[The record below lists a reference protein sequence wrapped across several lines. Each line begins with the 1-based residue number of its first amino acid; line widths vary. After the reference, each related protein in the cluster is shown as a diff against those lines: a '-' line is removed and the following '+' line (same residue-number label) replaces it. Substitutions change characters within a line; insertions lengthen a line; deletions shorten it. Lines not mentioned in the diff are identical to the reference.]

1 MYGFWKCQ
9 VNTPFGDEDYL
20 MSITPN
26 GGIVYH
32 HTGNVEM
39 DIFSYHENEFFFQK
53 SLDFPIKCR
62 LLIRGFIKNESIYG
76 TVKVDD
82 FLELSFEGK
91 NDSISL

>member
-1 MYGFWKCQ
+1 MFGIWKCT
-9 VNTPFGDEDYL
+9 VDTPFGKEEYV
-20 MSITPN
+20 MSMFPD
-26 GGIVYH
+26 GGIVH
-32 HTGNVEM
+32 HHSGNVEM
-39 DIFSYHENEFFFQK
+39 DIYSYSGDEFFFQK

-62 LLIRGFIKNESIYG
+62 LLIRGFFKNESIHG